1 MPAEK
6 PGIRVSDQERSDAM
20 SALGA
25 HFAQGRL
32 DIVEYEERITTATA
46 ARSRHELDELFYDLP
61 PLTAQADL
69 VPFYSAAEIEKA
81 HQRGAKPKLGITL
94 LSIIVALAGIIATSA
109 MPNADAWGAA
119 FVLLPPAVFVLLYV
133 MKVGPESWHAP
144 SPKQLDRQRLAA
156 LRAEHR
162 FQKEQQRQLRR
173 QKTDQLQQQVL
184 RYAEK
189 RLFKN

>member
-1 MPAEK
+1 
-6 PGIRVSDQERSDAM
+6 
-20 SALGA
+20 
-25 HFAQGRL
+25 
-32 DIVEYEERITTATA
+32 
-46 ARSRHELDELFYDLP
+46 
-61 PLTAQADL
+61 
-69 VPFYSAAEIEKA
+69 
-81 HQRGAKPKLGITL
+81 
-94 LSIIVALAGIIATSA
+94 

-184 RYAEK
+184 SYAEK